1 MPTITVDGQ
10 DTLLDIK
17 GEGPNSILFIHG
29 IGAGAASWELVA
41 QGLPENYR
49 ALLLDLP
56 GFGSSARGGF
66 TGDIDDAATFVHHAL
81 HSFGQTEPLS
91 IVGHAYGAQ
100 VALSFTARFP
110 DHVDH
115 LALLATSGLDH
126 DTTTT
131 LERAASI
138 QTSGWDE
145 TEAANWLRS
154 GFIEEPN
161 DEHFAAMQ
169 TAAAA
174 PDADLIAGCFISSAK
189 RVFLEDSDLITTPT
203 VLIHGSQDP
212 FVRQDGVHAL
222 ASRLQSSSLVTLD
235 GGGHTAP
242 IEAPDEVRAELIRFL
257 SA

>member
-10 DTLLDIK
+10 DTSLDIK
-17 GEGPNSILFIHG
+17 GEGTDSILFIHG
-29 IGAGAASWELVA
+29 IGAGAISWELVA
-41 QGLPENYR
+41 QELPENYR

-56 GFGSSARGGF
+56 GFGSSARGSF
-66 TGDIDDAATFVHHAL
+66 TGDIDDAATFVHRTL
-81 HSFGQTEPLS
+81 HSFGQTEPLA
-91 IVGHAYGAQ
+91 IVGHAYGAL

-110 DHVDH
+110 SHVDH

-126 DTTTT
+126 DTSAT
-131 LERAASI
+131 LERAAAI
-138 QTSGWDE
+138 QTSGWAE
-145 TEAANWLRS
+145 TEAATWLRS

-161 DEHFAAMQ
+161 EEHFTAIQ

-189 RVFLEDSDLITTPT
+189 RVFLEESLLISAPT

-212 FVRQDGVHAL
+212 FVRQEGVHAL

-235 GGGHTAP
+235 GVGHAAP

-257 SA
+257 SV